1 MQPRSRRAVI
11 ALDALGLAALAALFV
26 LWCVRTPGLSVPGGI
41 AAGCSAALFAAVGL
55 RFVPVWV
62 RFWQREDDAP
72 AAVSAA
78 EPAHMGARIFA
89 ALLALDLVLL
99 LLVIVAAS
107 YRYDYLHRIAL
118 FCFQITFYYI
128 CHCIDKRVVR
138 CICHDTNTQH
148 MIGFCVLLSAA
159 CQ

>member
-89 ALLALDLVLL
+89 ARPRPRRAERDERAGARILAL
-99 LLVIVAAS
+99 
-107 YRYDYLHRIAL
+107 HRQPAL
-118 FCFQITFYYI
+118 
-128 CHCIDKRVVR
+128 
-138 CICHDTNTQH
+138 
-148 MIGFCVLLSAA
+148 S
-159 CQ
+159 